1 MFYVDVQNVFNFKAE
16 QPDILLQQT
25 DEAGIPLIDPEDS
38 SRYLL
43 KYVNADSGTVL
54 PTLGIIIEI

>member
-1 MFYVDVQNVFNFKAE
+1 MIYVDVQNVFNYKAD

-25 DEAGIPLIDPEDS
+25 DSAGVPLIDPEDP

-43 KYVNADSGTVL
+43 KYVDADSGTVL